1 MPALEVRAGLDVRVL
16 PRRLAGLKWDTT
28 NQLETNTGGDV
39 VCGLHTSAPVK
50 WAAEMIPLVIVLF
63 DSSRWQRAASAD
75 RARATYRAY
84 TPSVAATRP
93 SATARRRDAW
103 SLSLS
108 SAYAVANAA
117 TARSKTSL
125 FPR

>member
-39 VCGLHTSAPVK
+39 VCGALYVGTS
-50 WAAEMIPLVIVLF
+50 EMGRGDDPLVIVLF
-63 DSSRWQRAASAD
+63 DSTSWQRAASAD
-75 RARATYRAY
+75 PAPATYRAY